1 MDDSKSNDNPRAVP
15 AESAAGLQRRQFLGN
30 VVKAAGGLLLGDL
43 AAATAASAQ
52 PTGSPAPAVGGQRFT
67 DWGWPLPYEQIA
79 PKSKQWVQNK
89 GWWPLSAGWTLLWA
103 RQARI

>member
-43 AAATAASAQ
+43 AAPTAASAQ
-52 PTGSPAPAVGGQRFT
+52 PTSSPAPAVGAQKFT
-67 DWGWPLPYEQIA
+67 DWGWPQPYEQISA
-79 PKSKQWVQNK
+79 KSKQWLQSK
-89 GWWPLSAGWTLLWA
+89 GWWPLSAAWIVVWSS
-103 RQARI
+103 